1 VPAFQ
6 PTRTERLLL
15 RPMRLTDAPGLARR
29 RSTPEVAAYQNWA
42 VPFPVSRAE
51 ELIASI
57 VDLDGPQDEDWYMI
71 AVMDPKADEV
81 VGDLA
86 VHLSARCRTAEIG
99 YTFAAEHWGKGYA
112 TEATEALVGYLF
124 EDVGVSRV
132 SAMLHPDNIASAL
145 VLERTGFLF
154 EGHTRLSFWLDDENS
169 DDWIYGMTR
178 SDWEEWTTRTQAR
191 PEVVALVAVT
201 ENNYRN
207 YLGVTAH
214 KSQERF
220 VAPVL
225 DSIAVASFP
234 QAQNGRVLE
243 RWMRGIEADGQAVG
257 FAMLALSN
265 EAHPEP
271 HLSRFMIDRMHQRRG
286 IGSMAIS
293 ELVTALAGMGD
304 ESLRV
309 SWLPGQGSPESF
321 YLGQG
326 FVLTGETLG
335 GEVVARFEIGA
346 DLRP

>member
-1 VPAFQ
+1 MPAFQ

-15 RPMRLTDAPGLARR
+15 RRMRLTDAPGLAQR
-29 RSTPEVAAYQNWA
+29 RSTPEVAEYQNWA

-51 ELIASI
+51 ELITSI
-57 VDLDGPQDEDWYMI
+57 VDLDGPEDEDWYMI
-71 AVMDPKADEV
+71 AVTDLKGGEV

-86 VHLSARCRTAEIG
+86 LYLSAQCRTAEIG

-132 SAMLHPDNIASAL
+132 SAMLHPDNTASAM

-178 SDWEEWTTRTQAR
+178 PDWETWTTRPQSEPEAVRIVAITEHNYQAY
-191 PEVVALVAVT
+191 V
-201 ENNYRN
+201 
-207 YLGVTAH
+207 GVKAH

-225 DSIAVASFP
+225 DSLAVAGFP
-234 QAQNGRVLE
+234 QSHNGRVLE
-243 RWMRGIEADGQAVG
+243 PWMRGIEADGRAVG
-257 FAMLALSN
+257 FAMVALST

-286 IGSMAIS
+286 IGATAIS
-293 ELVTALAGMGD
+293 ALARALAAMGD
-304 ESLRV
+304 ESIRV
-309 SWLPGQGSPESF
+309 SWLPGRGSPESF
-321 YLGQG
+321 YLGMG
-326 FVLTGETLG
+326 FVPTGELLD
-335 GEVVARFEIGA
+335 GEVVARYEIPA